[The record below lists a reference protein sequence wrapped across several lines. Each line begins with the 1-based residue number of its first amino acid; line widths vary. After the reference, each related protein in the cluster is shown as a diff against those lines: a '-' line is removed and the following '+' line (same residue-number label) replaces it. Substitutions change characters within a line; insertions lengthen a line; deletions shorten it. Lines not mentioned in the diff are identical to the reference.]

1 MLYDLD
7 LLLILLIVTTLFL
20 VLPVM
25 LGRCL

>member
-25 LGRCL
+25 LSRCL